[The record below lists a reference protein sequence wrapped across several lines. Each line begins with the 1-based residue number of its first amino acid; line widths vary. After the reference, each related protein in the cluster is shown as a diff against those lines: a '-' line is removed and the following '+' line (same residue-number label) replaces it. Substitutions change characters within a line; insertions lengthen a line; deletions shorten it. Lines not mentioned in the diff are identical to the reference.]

1 MSKFTRI
8 LASILAVI
16 VMAFVLL
23 HVLGVAIQTWNIAVG
38 TWEPAIDWSVAG
50 WLKVTIVAL
59 RAVMT
64 LVLVAMLVAFIA
76 NIVWSQSVLFVRPN
90 VKLLFWAVL
99 PMFIYTL
106 CNCNF
111 HILSGERFFAIT
123 TESLIAPLVI
133 LVVAIIYRRGV
144 LLTEENNM
152 TI

>member
-111 HILSGERFFAIT
+111 HILNGERFFAIT
-123 TESLIAPLVI
+123 TESLVAPLVI

>member
-99 PMFIYTL
+99 PPFDPPRKGHPPASKPR
-106 CNCNF
+106 F
-111 HILSGERFFAIT
+111 PEHHILAW
-123 TESLIAPLVI
+123 AP
-133 LVVAIIYRRGV
+133 
-144 LLTEENNM
+144 
-152 TI
+152 